1 MSRILLRVQLP
12 CLIRFNKN
20 KKPAKH
26 PTQQMQQNQRDGR
39 RGRRMRCDNK
49 VRDGRRIRRM
59 RCNNKVRDGR
69 RGRRMQMQ
77 GGWCRQNRSNLM
89 VVRILS
95 SHPTQ
100 QMRPYASPS
109 PSLQTLRYCCRA
121 HISSRNLAAAWK
133 SSSAEAFFM
142 LVFAVST
149 AFSTCERDIERM
161 TGS

>member
-12 CLIRFNKN
+12 CLIRFNKS
-20 KKPAKH
+20 KKPASH

-39 RGRRMRCDNK
+39 RIRRMRCD
-49 VRDGRRIRRM
+49 
-59 RCNNKVRDGR
+59 NKVRDGR

-95 SHPTQ
+95 KHPTQ

-142 LVFAVST
+142 FAFAVST

>member
-1 MSRILLRVQLP
+1 MSRILLRLQLP

-20 KKPAKH
+20 KKPAN
-26 PTQQMQQNQRDGR
+26 PTERQKDAMRQNQRDGR
-39 RGRRMRCDNK
+39 RG
-49 VRDGRRIRRM
+49 RRM

-95 SHPTQ
+95 KHPTQ

-142 LVFAVST
+142 LAFAVST

>member
-12 CLIRFNKN
+12 CLIRFNKS

-26 PTQQMQQNQRDGR
+26 PTQQMQQNQRGGR

-49 VRDGRRIRRM
+49 VRARRRI
-59 RCNNKVRDGR
+59 
-69 RGRRMQMQ
+69 RRMQMQ

-95 SHPTQ
+95 KHPTQ

>member
-20 KKPAKH
+20 KKPAS
-26 PTQQMQQNQRDGR
+26 PTERQKNADATKPARRTERQKNAMRQNQRA
-39 RGRRMRCDNK
+39 
-49 VRDGRRIRRM
+49 
-59 RCNNKVRDGR
+59 GR

-142 LVFAVST
+142 FAFAVST